1 MTEGPADVVEVAV
14 WDWPVRAVHW
24 TIAALVGTLLATG
37 LTGGSALMEWHMRA
51 GEALLALVV
60 FRIVW
65 GFVGSRNARFATFVR
80 GPRAV
85 MGYLRALARSSGSGH
100 ATHNPAGGWM
110 VVALLLA
117 MLVQCSLGLFT
128 RDESTIEGPLVRLI
142 SEDFSDTLS
151 NLHRRGWWLVGGLAA
166 VHIVAV
172 FALRFAREEDLIA
185 SMWSGKRWLP
195 RAAANAADATAST
208 IRALVLLG
216 LCALVVWWTVNRF

>member
-1 MTEGPADVVEVAV
+1 MTEDPADLVEVAV

-24 TIAALVGTLLATG
+24 TIAVLVGTLLATG
-37 LTGGSALMEWHMRA
+37 LIGGSAFMEWHMRA

-60 FRIVW
+60 FRIAW
-65 GFVGSRNARFATFVR
+65 GFAGSRNARFASFVR

-85 MGYLRALARSSGSGH
+85 IEHLRALPSASGPGP

-117 MLVQCSLGLFT
+117 MLVQCCLGLFT

-142 SEDFSDTLS
+142 TEDLSDTLS
-151 NLHRRGWWLVGGLAA
+151 MLHRRGWWLVGGLAA

-172 FALRFAREEDLIA
+172 FALRFAHEEGLID
-185 SMWSGKRWLP
+185 SMVSGKKRLP
-195 RAAANAADATAST
+195 RGAASAADAGAST
-208 IRALVLLG
+208 ARALVLLG
-216 LCALVVWWTVNRF
+216 LCAFAVWWTVNRV